1 MLMKHLTLERLAISI
16 WLNAVCGCLAGGS
29 TATDSRSTD
38 TAPIPSAYNVV
49 WNSPSTER
57 TGVMPLGNGDI
68 AAGVCAIEDDALYLL
83 LAKND
88 AFDAQGDLLKTGR
101 VKIELSP
108 NPFAKGKPFRQTL
121 NLKTASIRIEA
132 SGVGLL
138 IWADANKPLYH
149 VQITSPSPIKVQ
161 VDVAPW
167 KRLKEIQDV
176 VVKRGN
182 HIISYFAV
190 GDNSIYPGEL
200 KYYGIEEMAAQYP
213 DPYRFNT
220 FGNLLASPQLEL
232 EDGKLSG
239 VGKDFDIRIY
249 AQGEQTKDTDVWL
262 RKLEAAASRSLDV
275 AQDWQAHCDW
285 WSSFWSR
292 SWIVVNDN
300 TLSEQ
305 DKNQLDSEGYKYRR
319 EVKDGGALVSQ
330 SYNMFRFLMA
340 CQSRGRLQAK
350 FNGGLFTQPQR
361 IEPEKHQGR
370 QVRIPKQGEWVVPQ
384 KLFLTHEDY
393 RAWGRRFTFQNQRLL
408 YWPLLMSGDAD
419 LQRPFFDFYWNVLPL
434 RVAVNKAWFGHEGA
448 YYRENIDPCGGER
461 DCVSLGM
468 EDYARPLK
476 VPPGGNHGQGNHHSF
491 YFTSGL
497 ETTAMMI
504 ERVKFTD
511 DSKFRDKVLVPFARE
526 ILTFY
531 DQHYARDA
539 AGKLRL
545 DPSQALETWWI
556 AVNPAPDISGLLH
569 CLDELLLMGA
579 GTAADKA
586 DWKRLRAE
594 VPEVP
599 TRQIGGRTAIAPAAE
614 FSGRHNAENAELYPV
629 FPFNR
634 FGVGRGSAEI
644 VQWTMENR
652 TEKDAFGGRCWT
664 QDQIGWV
671 YAGTAAEVKKGLV
684 ERFAFTSPSARF
696 PIYACAWPDEIP
708 DFDHFGS
715 GSVALQRMLVQVV
728 SPKNPG
734 ETAKILLLPAWP
746 ADWDVDFKLHV
757 DHRATVRAS
766 VKNGK
771 LLTWS
776 ISPQSRAKDVVVC
789 DIQEHKE

>member
-1 MLMKHLTLERLAISI
+1 MKYLTRHGLVILF
-16 WLNAVCGCLAGGS
+16 WLNAVSGCLAAG
-29 TATDSRSTD
+29 ATGADSRSSHA
-38 TAPIPSAYNVV
+38 APIPSAYNVV
-49 WNSPSTER
+49 WNSPSTDR

-68 AAGVCAIEDDALYLL
+68 AAGVCAIEGDALYLL
-83 LAKND
+83 LSKND
-88 AFDAQGDLLKTGR
+88 AFDEQGDLLKTGR

-121 NLKTASIRIEA
+121 DLKTASILIEA
-132 SGVGLL
+132 NGVRLL
-138 IWADANKPLYH
+138 IWADANKPVYH

-161 VDVAPW
+161 ADVNPW
-167 KRLKEIQDV
+167 KRMKETQDV
-176 VVKRGN
+176 VVRRGN
-182 HIISYFAV
+182 HIISYYAV

-200 KYYGIEEMAAQYP
+200 KYYGIEDMANKHP

-232 EDGKLSG
+232 KDGKLRG
-239 VGKDFDIRIY
+239 NRKNFDIRVY
-249 AQGEQTKDTDVWL
+249 AQGEQTKGTDAWL
-262 RKLEAAASRSLDV
+262 KELEAAASRPLDV
-275 AQDWQAHCDW
+275 ERDWSAHCDW
-285 WSSFWSR
+285 WSKFWNR

-300 TLSEQ
+300 MIREQ
-305 DKNQLDSEGYKYRR
+305 DKNQLDSEGYKDRR
-319 EVKDGGALVSQ
+319 EVKDDGALVSQ

-340 CQSRGRLQAK
+340 CQSRGRFQAK

-361 IEPEKHQGR
+361 IEPEKLQGR
-370 QVRIPKQGEWVVPQ
+370 KVRIPEQGDWVVPK

-393 RAWGRRFTFQNQRLL
+393 RAWGRRFTFQNQRML
-408 YWPLLMSGDAD
+408 YWPLFMSGDVD
-419 LQRPFFDFYWNVLPL
+419 LQKPFFDFYWNVLPL
-434 RVAVNKAWFGHEGA
+434 RVAVNQAWFGHEGA

-461 DCVSLGM
+461 DCVSLGK
-468 EDYARPLK
+468 EEYAKPLK
-476 VPPGGNHGQGNHHSF
+476 VPPGGNHGQGNHHAF

-511 DSKFRDKVLVPFARE
+511 DATFRDEILVPFARE

-531 DQHYARDA
+531 DRHYARDA

-545 DPSQALETWWI
+545 DPSQALETWWV
-556 AVNPAPDISGLLH
+556 AVNPASDVSGLLH

-586 DWKRLRAE
+586 NWKRLRAE
-594 VPEVP
+594 IPEVP
-599 TRQIGGRTAIAPAAE
+599 TRQIGGKTAIAPAAE

-629 FPFNR
+629 FPFTR
-634 FGVGRGSAEI
+634 FGVGLGTADI
-644 VQWTMENR
+644 VRWSMENR
-652 TEKDAFGGRCWT
+652 TVKDAFESRCWT
-664 QDQIGWV
+664 QDQIDWA
-671 YAGTAAEVKKGLV
+671 YAGNAAEAKQGLIRRFTAA
-684 ERFAFTSPSARF
+684 SPLARF
-696 PIYACAWPDEIP
+696 PIYASAWPDEIP

-715 GSVALQRMLVQVV
+715 GSIALQRMLVQVV
-728 SPKNPG
+728 SPKNLGEPG
-734 ETAKILLLPAWP
+734 KILLLPAWP

-757 DHRATVRAS
+757 DHHATIRGS

-776 ISPQSRAKDVVVC
+776 ISPASRTKDVVVC
-789 DIQEHKE
+789 EIQKEKK